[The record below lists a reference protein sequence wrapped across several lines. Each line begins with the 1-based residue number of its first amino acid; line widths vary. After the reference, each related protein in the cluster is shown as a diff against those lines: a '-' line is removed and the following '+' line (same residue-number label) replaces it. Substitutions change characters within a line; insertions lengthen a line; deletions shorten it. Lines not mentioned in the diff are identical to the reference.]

1 MFRQNDERLLTFTTM
16 LTISP
21 HQNGSWWRGIPRGL
35 GSLKVE
41 EKFKILLQLLSIYE
55 NCKNNYTKI

>member
-1 MFRQNDERLLTFTTM
+1 M

-41 EKFKILLQLLSIYE
+41 KKFKILLQLLSIYE